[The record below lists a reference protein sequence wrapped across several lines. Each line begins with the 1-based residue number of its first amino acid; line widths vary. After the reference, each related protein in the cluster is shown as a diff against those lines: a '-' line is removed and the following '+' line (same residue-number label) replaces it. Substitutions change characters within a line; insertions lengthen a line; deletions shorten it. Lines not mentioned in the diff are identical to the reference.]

1 MTDMRFDGRTAI
13 VTGAGSG
20 IGRATVLR
28 LVREGATVVGCD
40 LSADGMAATTAQLG
54 DLAPAVRMLA
64 GDITD
69 QAFVDEVV
77 AAAGPRVDLL
87 ANVAG
92 VMDHFV
98 PLGEIDD
105 ALWDRVIGVNL
116 TAVMRMTRAVLPGM
130 VDAGGG
136 AVVTV
141 ASKASLGAGASGVA
155 YTSSKHGVIG
165 LVKHVAYFY
174 GPKGVRS
181 NAVLP
186 GPVETGI
193 GASAAPTSQW
203 AIERAG
209 LSMAT
214 MGAMASPDML
224 ASAISWL
231 GSDESLNVN
240 GAILVS
246 DGGWSTA

>member
-1 MTDMRFDGRTAI
+1 MKSTRYEGRTAI

-20 IGRATVLR
+20 IGQ
-28 LVREGATVVGCD
+28 ATVVRLVGEGARVIGCD
-40 LSADGMAATTAQLG
+40 LNADGLAVTRDRLG
-54 DLAPAVRMLA
+54 DLAPGATLLT
-64 GDITD
+64 GDITV
-69 QAFVDEVV
+69 QEFVDVV
-77 AAAGPRVDLL
+77 VRAADGKVDLL

-92 VMDHFV
+92 IMDHFV
-98 PLGEIDD
+98 PLGELDD
-105 ALWDRVIGVNL
+105 EMWERVLDVNL
-116 TAVMRMTRAVLPGM
+116 TSVMRMTRGVLPGM
-130 VDAGGG
+130 VEAGSGC
-136 AVVTV
+136 VVTV
-141 ASKASLGAGASGVA
+141 ASKASISAGASGVSYA
-155 YTSSKHGVIG
+155 ASKHGVIG

-193 GASAAPTSQW
+193 GASSMPTSPW

-214 MGAMASPDML
+214 MPAMAAPEQI

-231 GSDESLNVN
+231 GCDESSNVN
-240 GAILVS
+240 GAILTS

>member
-1 MTDMRFDGRTAI
+1 MYSSRYDGKTAI

-20 IGRATVLR
+20 IGQATVLR
-28 LVREGATVVGCD
+28 LVAEGARVIGCD
-40 LSADGMAATTAQLG
+40 LNGEGLAATSDRLA
-54 DLAPAVRMLA
+54 DLAPAATMLT

-69 QAFVDEVV
+69 QGFVDDVV
-77 AAAGPRVDLL
+77 AAAGARVDLL

-92 VMDHFV
+92 IMDHFV
-98 PLGEIDD
+98 PLGELDD
-105 ALWDRVIGVNL
+105 EMWNRVLGVNL

-130 VDAGGG
+130 VEAGSGN
-136 AVVTV
+136 VVTV
-141 ASKASLGAGASGVA
+141 ASKASLGAGASGVS
-155 YTSSKHGVIG
+155 YTASKHGVIG

-174 GPKGVRS
+174 GPKGIRS

-193 GASAAPTSQW
+193 GASSMPTSPW

-214 MGAMASPDML
+214 MPPMAPPEQL

-231 GSDESLNVN
+231 GSDESANVN
-240 GAILVS
+240 GAVLTS

>member
-1 MTDMRFDGRTAI
+1 MDRSRYDGKTAV

-20 IGRATVLR
+20 IGQATVLR
-28 LVREGATVVGCD
+28 LTAEGARVIGCD
-40 LSADGMAATTAQLG
+40 LNGEGLAATSERLA
-54 DLAPAVRMLA
+54 DLAPAATMLT

-69 QAFVDEVV
+69 QAFVNEVV
-77 AAAGPRVDLL
+77 AAGGARIDLL

-92 VMDHFV
+92 IMDHFV
-98 PLGEIDD
+98 PLGELED
-105 ALWDRVIGVNL
+105 AMWDRVLGVNL

-130 VDAGGG
+130 IEAGGG
-136 AVVTV
+136 SIVTT
-141 ASKASLGAGASGVA
+141 ASKSSVSAGASGVA
-155 YTSSKHGVIG
+155 YTASKHGVIG

-174 GPKGVRS
+174 GPKGIRS

-193 GASAAPTSQW
+193 GATAMPTSQW
-203 AIERAG
+203 AMERAG

-214 MGAMASPDML
+214 MPPMAPPEQI

-240 GAILVS
+240 GAVLMS

>member
-1 MTDMRFDGRTAI
+1 MDTSRYDGRTAI

-20 IGRATVLR
+20 IGRATLIR
-28 LVREGATVVGCD
+28 LVGEGARVIGCD
-40 LSADGMAATTAQLG
+40 LNAEGLASTSDALA
-54 DLAPAVRMLA
+54 DLAPAATMLS

-77 AAAGPRVDLL
+77 ASAAGRVDLL

-92 VMDHFV
+92 IMDHFV

-105 ALWDRVIGVNL
+105 ALWDRVLGVNL

-136 AVVTV
+136 CIVTV
-141 ASKASLGAGASGVA
+141 ASKASISAGASGVA
-155 YTSSKHGVIG
+155 YASSKHGVIG

-174 GPKGVRS
+174 GPKGIRS

-193 GASAAPTSQW
+193 GASAMPTSQW
-203 AIERAG
+203 AMERAG

-214 MGAMASPDML
+214 MPPMAPPEQI
-224 ASAISWL
+224 ASAIAWL
-231 GSDESLNVN
+231 GSDDSANVN
-240 GAILVS
+240 GAVLTS

>member
-40 LSADGMAATTAQLG
+40 LNADGMTATAEQLG
-54 DLAPAVRMLA
+54 DLAPAARMLA

-77 AAAGPRVDLL
+77 AAAGDRVDLL

-92 VMDHFV
+92 IMDHFV

-193 GASAAPTSQW
+193 GASAAPTSPW

-214 MGAMASPDML
+214 MGALASPEMI